1 MRKFLA
7 SLLLMV
13 FFMPFALQAI
23 EVESAES
30 RFFYDFNDGSIAGW
44 KTVDVDNDGY
54 CWLISGEGYIYSQS
68 SEYLKPNN
76 IFSTTKKYA
85 IYPTSKITFDVR
97 PLEPEK
103 SVEKYGIG
111 VAYSLD
117 GVYFTPI
124 HDETALATTT
134 EWNTIEIPLEYCAN
148 QEVYIGILHYTFED
162 QGTILVDN
170 IKLTDGLLT
179 PVENLVATENEN
191 DVNISWTWVD
201 EDSKEPIGY
210 KVYRAKNNETGA
222 AVVIADNV
230 TEKSY
235 QDVQWSELE
244 WGKYQWGVAALYEQ
258 ETRGTAEAETI
269 FEEGFETATYPYL
282 PTGWTTFSDPASAST
297 IGQWSASGVVGVILA
312 PNTGEQMAFSYGS
325 YDETD
330 FYMVTPALDLT
341 KAVGPTLEFN
351 YAAPGIFENPGNTLH
366 IKYSESETGPWTEL
380 WSEQSNFI
388 WRNASID
395 LSACS
400 GKTVYLAFVNEDHK
414 GTGNFGIG
422 IDDVVVKAQ
431 ISEGSVPVASR
442 IAWSN
447 VIEKDMN
454 TTLTVKIT
462 ANDNSSVEGTEVLF
476 WNIENNSYRYKATL
490 DATGTHEFNVRRG
503 PYAFSITLEGYES
516 LCTEESISVYEAKTF
531 ECELEKLPDLIEG
544 LYVSPTGWAMWDYE
558 NENTTFDIYLDGE
571 IVEENYSGTQYQFDT
586 ESLDNGQEYTA
597 TIRPKD
603 QYVMLEYTW
612 KQASC
617 SDYANAVN
625 FKVNKEE
632 SNAVLTWDMPTYEAE
647 PETVYSFSVNFDNG
661 SLEGWTTID
670 GDGDGYIWR
679 NTAEF
684 AYEFQ
689 GFGVNNTYCAISMSY
704 ETELGKAL
712 NPNNFLVSGSKCS
725 IVEGSKLSYSVAAQ
739 SKDAP
744 AEHYGI
750 AISTKSNNKAEDF
763 TVIFDETLT
772 AGEVE
777 EFSTQG
783 QWFERTVDLS
793 AYAGQTVYIAFRH
806 YDSRDNSWIKVD
818 NISLTV
824 PTRSSRNGGDW
835 LYYDNGVFE
844 SADGNFDA
852 STMQPTQLYWAIM
865 FPADLMVDYAKRTIS
880 KVAIYDYSAHKGAF
894 SIHTGGDDAPGTMVY
909 VQSYETTGKQ
919 SYIELELDT
928 PVTISGKE
936 NIWIQFSNEYGSGSY
951 VAAYSADMGDP
962 NSRWRSDNG
971 SLWYDANWFGEG
983 WYGTWMIRAFVDEK
997 DESIIDDPESTTF
1010 ETLGTLV
1017 YRNGELITPTPIK
1030 ENTFTDALSADEDQ
1044 VEYSIRVVYGGKKDI
1059 SYYAMSCPLTKTLVT
1074 KEAMVC
1080 PAPQK
1085 LYGETTLNKDGTFGA
1100 TLVWPYTK
1108 EWLHYDDGD
1117 IVEDACI
1124 GTGNAMQWAIMFP
1137 AKDIEQYIG
1146 ASITE
1151 IGLFD
1156 VEACDATLVIAY
1168 GNDFAPNQDFVIH
1181 QQDFS
1186 FTGSFDYLN
1195 IKTTAP
1201 VQIIDEGNLWI
1212 IIKNINGKYPA
1223 AVTKN
1228 TGNPNGR
1235 WCSFDG
1241 NTWNDLYA
1249 MNAELD
1255 FTWYLRA
1262 YVSNEPNRGNNS
1274 VLDHYNIYRSESNS
1288 NYELIATT
1296 KDQRY
1301 FDEIERGTYY
1311 YQVTSVYKRGE
1322 ETCESEPAKS
1332 FNNPEEDYIVV
1343 EVTKIDEN
1351 GVKGMMV
1358 YPNPAKDMLNI
1369 TAENMRRITI
1379 SNVLGQ
1385 VVYDQNVNSDNEII
1399 NMSQYEA
1406 GIYMVRIA
1414 TENGIAVK
1422 RISVAK

>member
-1 MRKFLA
+1 MRKILA

-13 FFMPFALQAI
+13 CLMPFSLRAE
-23 EVESAES
+23 EVKS
-30 RFFYDFNDGSIAGW
+30 RFSYNFNGGSIEGW

-54 CWLISGEGYIYSQS
+54 CWLGHTDGYFYSQS

-76 IFSTTKKYA
+76 ILSTTSRYA
-85 IYPTSKITFDVR
+85 IYPASKISFDVKSDKE
-97 PLEPEK
+97 LEK
-103 SVEKYGIG
+103 HGIG

-117 GVYFTPI
+117 GVSFLTLQ
-124 HDETALATTT
+124 DETALATPT
-134 EWNTIEIPLEYCAN
+134 EWNKVEISLEYLAGK
-148 QEVYIGILHYTFED
+148 EVYLGILHFTMDD
-162 QGTILVDN
+162 QGTIMVDN
-170 IKLTDGLLT
+170 VKLTDGLLT

-191 DVNISWTWVD
+191 DVNVSWTWAD

-210 KVYRAKNNETGA
+210 KVYRAKDNKTES
-222 AVVIADNV
+222 AVMIANNV
-230 TEKSY
+230 TEMTY
-235 QDVQWSELE
+235 NDAQWSELE
-244 WGKYQWGVAALYEQ
+244 WGIYQWGVAALYEQ
-258 ETRGTAEAETI
+258 ETRGTAEIETI
-269 FEEGFETATYPYL
+269 LEEGFETSEYPNI
-282 PTGWTTFSDPASAST
+282 PEGWTTLTEGASANSFCSWT
-297 IGQWSASGVVGVILA
+297 TSGTVGSILA
-312 PNTGEQMAFSYGS
+312 PDSGENMAFSYGGYS
-325 YDETD
+325 TANY
-330 FYMVTPALDLT
+330 YLVTPAIDLT
-341 KAVGPTLEFN
+341 KALNPSLTFS
-351 YAAPGIFENPGNTLH
+351 YASPGMFGNNGDPLYV
-366 IKYSESETGPWTEL
+366 KYSESTEGPWTQL
-380 WSEQSNFI
+380 WTETSNFE
-388 WRNASID
+388 WKQTTID
-395 LSACS
+395 LSVCA
-400 GKTVYLAFVNEDHK
+400 GKTVYIAFVHEDLQK
-414 GTGNFGIG
+414 NFGSS
-422 IDDVVVKAQ
+422 IDNISIKAQ
-431 ISEGSVPVASR
+431 RSETSVPVA
-442 IAWSN
+442 AKTVWSN
-447 VIEKDMN
+447 AIEKDMF
-454 TTLTVKIT
+454 TTVKIT
-462 ANDNSSVEGTEVLF
+462 VATSDNASSEGAVVTLKNVNETQYQYEGTV
-476 WNIENNSYRYKATL
+476 
-490 DATGTHEFNVRRG
+490 DATGSYQFPAVRRG
-503 PYAFSITLEGYES
+503 DYNYTVTLDKYYAYEGNVAAYEEVSTSCFLERMP
-516 LCTEESISVYEAKTF
+516 EA
-531 ECELEKLPDLIEG
+531 IEG
-544 LYVSPTGWAMWDYE
+544 LYVSPTAWAMWDYE
-558 NENTTFDIYLDGE
+558 NANTSFDIYLDGE
-571 IVEENYSGTQYQFDT
+571 IVEENYAGTQYQFDT
-586 ESLDNGQEYTA
+586 ESLDNGKEYTV

-612 KQASC
+612 DYVSC
-617 SDYANAVN
+617 AEFANAVN
-625 FKVNKEE
+625 FKAAKEDNK
-632 SNAVLTWDMPTYEAE
+632 AVLTWEMPIFEGEVEPVYEFA
-647 PETVYSFSVNFDNG
+647 VNFDNG
-661 SLEGWTTID
+661 TLEGWTTID
-670 GDGDGYIWR
+670 ADGDLRNWQ
-679 NTAEF
+679 NTASF
-684 AYEFQ
+684 ANQ
-689 GFGVNNTYCAISMSY
+689 GFGVDNTNCAASISADN
-704 ETELGKAL
+704 ELPVTIKPD
-712 NPNNFLVSGSKCS
+712 NYLVSDQKYT
-725 IVEGSKLSYSVAAQ
+725 ITENSKLTFSIAAQ
-739 SKDAP
+739 SKLYP
-744 AEHYGI
+744 AEHYGV
-750 AISTKSNNKAEDF
+750 AISAKSNNDAKDF
-763 TVIFDETLT
+763 SIIFEETLT

-777 EFSTQG
+777 ESSVQG
-783 QWFERTVDLS
+783 QWFTKTIDLS
-793 AYAGQTVYIAFRH
+793 EYAGQALYIAFRH
-806 YDSRDNSWIKVD
+806 FNCTDQFWIKLD
-818 NISLTV
+818 DISLTSGM
-824 PTRSSRNGGDW
+824 TRGSREGGEW
-835 LYYDNGVFE
+835 LYYDNGVCE
-844 SADGNFDA
+844 SAAGNYDA
-852 STMQPTQLYWAIM
+852 STMQPTQIYWAIM

-909 VQSYETTGKQ
+909 VQSYETTGKK
-919 SYIELELDT
+919 SYVELELDT

-936 NIWIQFSNEYGSGSY
+936 NIWIQFSNEYGSASY
-951 VAAYSADMGDP
+951 PAAYSADMGDP

-997 DESIIDDPESTTF
+997 DESVIDDPESTTF

-1030 ENTFTDALSADEDQ
+1030 ENTFTDTFSADEDQ

-1059 SYYAMSCPLTKTLVT
+1059 SYYAMSCPLTKTLLT
-1074 KEAMVC
+1074 KDPMVC

-1085 LYGETTLNKDGTFGA
+1085 LYGEPTLNPDGTFGA
-1100 TLVWPYTK
+1100 TLVWPYAK
-1108 EWLHYDDGD
+1108 EWLRYDDGD
-1117 IVEDACI
+1117 VVEDACI
-1124 GTGNAMQWAIMFP
+1124 GTGNPMQWAIMFP

-1212 IIKNINGKYPA
+1212 IIKNHNGKYPA

-1228 TGNPNGR
+1228 TGDPNGR

-1241 NTWNDLYA
+1241 ITWNDLYA
-1249 MNAELD
+1249 ASNYELD
-1255 FTWYLRA
+1255 FSWYLRA
-1262 YVSNEPNRGNNS
+1262 YVSNEPNRGDNG

-1332 FNNPEEDYIVV
+1332 FSNSEEDYVV
-1343 EVTKIDEN
+1343 IEVTQIDEN

-1385 VVYDQNVNSDNEII
+1385 VVYDRDVNSDNEII

-1414 TENGIAVK
+1414 TENGVAVK

>member
-1 MRKFLA
+1 MRKILA

-13 FFMPFALQAI
+13 CLMPFSLRAE
-23 EVESAES
+23 EVKS
-30 RFFYDFNDGSIAGW
+30 RFSYNFNGGSIEGW

-54 CWLISGEGYIYSQS
+54 CWLGHTDGYFYSQS

-76 IFSTTKKYA
+76 ILSTTSRYA
-85 IYPTSKITFDVR
+85 IYPTSKITFDVKSDKE
-97 PLEPEK
+97 LEK
-103 SVEKYGIG
+103 HGIG

-117 GVYFTPI
+117 GVSFLTLQ
-124 HDETALATTT
+124 DETALATPT
-134 EWNTIEIPLEYCAN
+134 EWNKVEISLEYLAGK
-148 QEVYIGILHYTFED
+148 EVYLGILHFTMDD
-162 QGTILVDN
+162 QGTIMVDN
-170 IKLTDGLLT
+170 VKLTDGLLT

-191 DVNISWTWVD
+191 DVNVSWTWAD

-210 KVYRAKNNETGA
+210 KVYRAKENKTES
-222 AVVIADNV
+222 AVMIADNV
-230 TEKSY
+230 TEMTY
-235 QDVQWSELE
+235 NDAQWNELE
-244 WGKYQWGVAALYEQ
+244 WGIYQWGVAALYEQ
-258 ETRGTAEAETI
+258 ETRGTAETETI
-269 FEEGFETATYPYL
+269 LEEGFETAEYPYL
-282 PTGWTTFSDPASAST
+282 PEGWTTFSDPSSANVAG
-297 IGQWSASGVVGVILA
+297 IWAASGAVGVVIA
-312 PNTGEQMAFSYGS
+312 PDAGEKMAFSYGG
-325 YDETD
+325 YDNAE
-330 FYMVTPALDLT
+330 YYLITPAIDLT
-341 KAVGPTLEFN
+341 KALNPTLEFS
-351 YAAPGIFENPGNTLH
+351 YASPGKLGGNGDPLFV
-366 IKYSESETGPWTEL
+366 KCAESIDGPWTEL
-380 WSEQSNFI
+380 WTETTDFQ
-388 WRNASID
+388 WKKGSID
-395 LSACS
+395 ISAQS
-400 GKTVYLAFVNEDHK
+400 GKTIYLAFVHQDLK
-414 GTGNFGIG
+414 DGNFGTA
-422 IDDVVVKAQ
+422 IDNVSVKSQ
-431 ISEGSVPVASR
+431 ISDVALPSASR
-442 IAWSN
+442 IIWSN
-447 VIEKDMN
+447 AIEKDMT

-476 WNIENNSYRYKATL
+476 WNIEDNSYRYKATL

-503 PYAFSITLEGYES
+503 PYAFDITLEGYES
-516 LCTEESISVYEAKTF
+516 LCTEESISVYEATTF

-544 LYVSPTGWAMWDYE
+544 LYVSPTAWAMWDYE

-571 IVEENYSGTQYQFDT
+571 IVEENYAGTQYQFDT
-586 ESLDNGQEYTA
+586 ESLDNGKEYTV

-612 KQASC
+612 DYVSC
-617 SDYANAVN
+617 AEFANAVN
-625 FKVNKEE
+625 FKAAKEDNK
-632 SNAVLTWDMPTYEAE
+632 AVLTWEMPIFEGEVEPVYEFA
-647 PETVYSFSVNFDNG
+647 VNFDNG
-661 SLEGWTTID
+661 TLEGWTTID
-670 GDGDGYIWR
+670 ADGDLRNWQ
-679 NTAEF
+679 NTASF
-684 AYEFQ
+684 ANQ
-689 GFGVNNTYCAISMSY
+689 GFGVNNTNCAASISADN
-704 ETELGKAL
+704 ELPVTIKPD
-712 NPNNFLVSGSKCS
+712 NYLVSDQKYT
-725 IVEGSKLSYSVAAQ
+725 ITENSKLTFSISAQ
-739 SKDAP
+739 SKQYA
-744 AEHYGI
+744 AEHYGV
-750 AISTKSNNKAEDF
+750 AISAKSNNDAKDF
-763 TVIFDETLT
+763 SIIFEETLT
-772 AGEVE
+772 AGETDAS
-777 EFSTQG
+777 STQG
-783 QWFERTVDLS
+783 QWFTKTIDLS
-793 AYAGQTVYIAFRH
+793 EYAGQALYIAFRH
-806 YDSRDNSWIKVD
+806 FNCTDQFWIKLD
-818 NISLTV
+818 DISLSSGM
-824 PTRSSRNGGDW
+824 TRGNREGGEW
-835 LYYDNGVFE
+835 LYYDNGVCE
-844 SADGNFDA
+844 SAAGNYDA
-852 STMQPTQLYWAIM
+852 STMQPTQIYWAIM

-909 VQSYETTGKQ
+909 VQSYETTGKK
-919 SYIELELDT
+919 SYVELELDT

-936 NIWIQFSNEYGSGSY
+936 NIWIQFSNEYGSASY
-951 VAAYSADMGDP
+951 PAAYSADMGDP

-997 DESIIDDPESTTF
+997 DESVIDDPESTTF
-1010 ETLGTLV
+1010 ETLGTFV

-1030 ENTFTDALSADEDQ
+1030 ENTFTDTFSADEDQ

-1059 SYYAMSCPLTKTLVT
+1059 SYYAMSCPLTKTLLT
-1074 KEAMVC
+1074 KDPMVC

-1085 LYGETTLNKDGTFGA
+1085 LYGEPTLNPDGTFGA
-1100 TLVWPYTK
+1100 TLVWPYAK
-1108 EWLHYDDGD
+1108 EWLRYDDGD
-1117 IVEDACI
+1117 VVEDACI
-1124 GTGNAMQWAIMFP
+1124 GTGNPMQWAIMFP

-1168 GNDFAPNQDFVIH
+1168 GNDFAPNQDFIVH

-1212 IIKNINGKYPA
+1212 IIKNLNGKYPA

-1249 MNAELD
+1249 ASNYELD
-1255 FTWYLRA
+1255 FSWYLRA
-1262 YVSNEPNRGNNS
+1262 YVSNEPNRGDNG

-1301 FDEIERGTYY
+1301 FDETERGTYY

-1332 FNNPEEDYIVV
+1332 FSNSEEDYVV
-1343 EVTKIDEN
+1343 IEVTQIDEN

-1414 TENGIAVK
+1414 TENGVAVK

>member
-1 MRKFLA
+1 MKKFLA

-13 FFMPFALQAI
+13 FFLPLALQAI
-23 EVESAES
+23 EVEGADSK
-30 RFFYDFNDGSIAGW
+30 FFYDFNDGSIAGW

-76 IFSTTKKYA
+76 VFSTTKKYA
-85 IYPTSKITFDVR
+85 IYPTSKITFDAR
-97 PLEPEK
+97 PLDSEK
-103 SVEKYGIG
+103 AVAKYGIG

-124 HDETALATTT
+124 QDETVLASTTD
-134 EWNTIEIPLEYCAN
+134 WNTIEVSLEYCAN
-148 QEVYIGILHYTFED
+148 QEVYIGILHYTFDD

-170 IKLTDGLLT
+170 IKLSDGMLNKAKDVVAAENGNNVDLT
-179 PVENLVATENEN
+179 WAWDDFDATQ
-191 DVNISWTWVD
+191 T
-201 EDSKEPIGY
+201 PCGY
-210 KVYRAKNNETGA
+210 RVYRAKEGGNTT
-222 AVVIADNV
+222 VIADNV
-230 TEKSY
+230 TETAY
-235 QDVQWSELE
+235 QDNKWSEQE
-244 WGKYQWGVAALYEQ
+244 WGIYQWGVAALYEQ
-258 ETRGTAEAETI
+258 QTRGGVETLL
-269 FEEGFETATYPYL
+269 EEGFETSEYPNL
-282 PTGWTTFSDPASAST
+282 PEGWTKLSIPASSSYLGPWST
-297 IGQWSASGVVGVILA
+297 SAAITNVINPDSG
-312 PNTGEQMAFSYGS
+312 EKFAFSYGS
-325 YDETD
+325 SDDAE

-341 KAVGPTLEFN
+341 KAVSPTLSFS
-351 YAAPGIFENPGNTLH
+351 YAAPGVFENPGNTLR
-366 IKYSESETGPWTEL
+366 IKYSESLEGPWSEL
-380 WSEQSNFI
+380 WSEQSNFMWKQTSVNI
-388 WRNASID
+388 
-395 LSACS
+395 SACS
-400 GKTVYLAFVNEDHK
+400 GKNVYLAFVNEDHK
-414 GTGNFGIG
+414 NTGNFGVA

-447 VIEKDMN
+447 PLEKDMF

-462 ANDNSSVEGTEVLF
+462 ANDNSSVEGTNVIF

-516 LCTEESISVYEAKTF
+516 LCTEESISVYEAQTF

-558 NENTTFDIYLDGE
+558 NANVAFDVYFMGELVEANTSDRYYQHDVTSLVEGCRYTTTIY
-571 IVEENYSGTQYQFDT
+571 
-586 ESLDNGQEYTA
+586 
-597 TIRPKD
+597 PKD
-603 QYVMLEYTW
+603 QNVMLEYYWTYS
-612 KQASC
+612 SC
-617 SDYANAVN
+617 RDFANAVN
-625 FKVNKEE
+625 FRVNKEE
-632 SNAVLTWDMPTYEAE
+632 SNAILTWDMPTYEAE
-647 PETVYSFSVNFDNG
+647 PEPIYEFSVNFDNG
-661 SLEGWTTID
+661 SLEGWTSID

-689 GFGVNNTYCAISMSY
+689 GFGVNNTYCAASLSY

-725 IVEGSKLSYSVAAQ
+725 IVEGSKLTYSIAAQ

-750 AISTKSNNKAEDF
+750 AISTKSNNNINDF
-763 TVIFDETLT
+763 TVIFDETLE

-777 EFSTQG
+777 EHSTQG

-818 NISLTV
+818 NISLAA
-824 PTRSSRNGGDW
+824 PTTRGNREGGEW
-835 LYYDNGVFE
+835 LYYDNGFCE
-844 SADGNFDA
+844 LASGNFDA
-852 STMQPTQLYWAIM
+852 STMQTTQIYWAIM

-880 KVAIYDYSAHKGAF
+880 KVALYDYSAHKGAF

-909 VQSYETTGKQ
+909 VQSYETTGKK

-971 SLWYDANWFGEG
+971 SLWFDANWYGEG

-1030 ENTFTDALSADEDQ
+1030 ENTFTDTFSADEDQ

-1059 SYYAMSCPLTKTLVT
+1059 SYYAMSCPLTKTFLT
-1074 KEAMVC
+1074 KDPMVC

-1085 LYGETTLNKDGTFGA
+1085 LYGEPTLNQDGTFGA
-1100 TLVWPYTK
+1100 TLVWPYAK
-1108 EWLHYDDGD
+1108 EWLRYDDGD
-1117 IVEDACI
+1117 VVEDACV
-1124 GTGNAMQWAIMFP
+1124 GTGNPMQWAIMFP

-1212 IIKNINGKYPA
+1212 IIKNLNGKYPA

-1249 MNAELD
+1249 ASNYKLD
-1255 FTWYLRA
+1255 FSWYLRA
-1262 YVSNEPNRGNNS
+1262 YVSNEPNRGDNG

-1301 FDEIERGTYY
+1301 FDETERGTYY

-1332 FNNPEEDYIVV
+1332 FSNSEEDYVV
-1343 EVTKIDEN
+1343 IEVTKIDEN
-1351 GVKGMMV
+1351 GVKGMIV

-1422 RISVAK
+1422 RISVTK

>member
-1 MRKFLA
+1 MKKILA

-124 HDETALATTT
+124 HDETALASTT

-170 IKLTDGLLT
+170 IKLTDGLLNT
-179 PVENLVATENEN
+179 AKDVVAAENGDNVNLTWAWDEVDATQN
-191 DVNISWTWVD
+191 
-201 EDSKEPIGY
+201 PCGY
-210 KVYRAKNNETGA
+210 RVYRTKENGNT
-222 AVVIADNV
+222 VVIADNV
-230 TEKSY
+230 TETTY
-235 QDVQWSELE
+235 QDNKWSEQE
-244 WGKYQWGVAALYEQ
+244 WGIYQWGVAALYEQ
-258 ETRGTAEAETI
+258 QTRGGVETLL
-269 FEEGFETATYPYL
+269 EEGFETTEYPNL
-282 PTGWTTFSDPASAST
+282 PEGWTKFANPASTSMLGPWSVSESITT
-297 IGQWSASGVVGVILA
+297 IIT
-312 PNTGEQMAFSYGS
+312 PYTGDKFAFSYGS

-380 WSEQSNFI
+380 WSEQSNFA
-388 WRNASID
+388 WKKASID

-400 GKTVYLAFVNEDHK
+400 GKTIYLAFVNEDHK

-454 TTLTVKIT
+454 TTVKFTIAADNNGSTEGAVIT
-462 ANDNSSVEGTEVLF
+462 LN
-476 WNIENNSYRYKATL
+476 NIEEKQYKYEATA
-490 DATGTHEFNVRRG
+490 DAAGFYQFTVRRG
-503 PYAFSITLEGYES
+503 NYNYTVTLDGYYPTS
-516 LCTEESISVYEAKTF
+516 GNIAVYEETSTS
-531 ECELEKLPDLIEG
+531 CILEKMPDLVEG

-558 NENTTFDIYLDGE
+558 NANVAFDIEL
-571 IVEENYSGTQYQFDT
+571 NGTVVATNVTDKYFQHDVT
-586 ESLDNGQEYTA
+586 SLYEGKKCTT
-597 TIRPKD
+597 TIYPKD
-603 QYVMLEYTW
+603 QNVKLEYTW
-612 KQASC
+612 TYSGC
-617 SDYANAVN
+617 RNFANAVN

-632 SNAVLTWDMPTYEAE
+632 SNAVLTWDMPIYEAE
-647 PETVYSFSVNFDNG
+647 PEPIYDFSVNFDNG

-679 NTAEF
+679 NTSEF
-684 AYEFQ
+684 AYEYQ
-689 GFGVNNTYCAISMSY
+689 GFGINNTYCAISMSY

-725 IVEGSKLSYSVAAQ
+725 IVEGSKLTYSVAAQ

-818 NISLTV
+818 NISLAA
-824 PTRSSRNGGDW
+824 PTTRGSRDGGGEW
-835 LYYDNGVFE
+835 IHYDNGVFE
-844 SADGNFDA
+844 SADGNFD
-852 STMQPTQLYWAIM
+852 MQYNPTQLYWAIM
-865 FPADLMVDYAKRTIS
+865 FPADLMVDYAKRPITKI
-880 KVAIYDYSAHKGAF
+880 AFYDYIAHSGAF
-894 SIHTGGDDAPGTMVY
+894 SIHKGGDNAPGDMIH
-909 VQSYETTGKQ
+909 VQTYETKGKRAFVE
-919 SYIELELDT
+919 IELDT
-928 PVTISGKE
+928 PITISGKD
-936 NIWIQFSNEYGSGSY
+936 NIWIQFSNEYGSGGY
-951 VAAYSADMGDP
+951 VAAYSKDMGDP

-971 SLWYDANWFGEG
+971 STWYDASWFGEG
-983 WYGTWMIRAFVDEK
+983 WYGTWMIRAYVDEK
-997 DESIIDDPESTTF
+997 DESVVDDPEVTTA
-1010 ETLGTLV
+1010 EALGTII
-1017 YRNGELITPTPIK
+1017 YRNGELITPEPIK
-1030 ENTFTDALSADEDQ
+1030 ENTYTDTFTADEEN
-1044 VEYSIRVVYGGKKDI
+1044 VEYSIRVVYGGQKDV
-1059 SYYAMSCPLTKTLVT
+1059 SYYAMSCPLTKTLVI
-1074 KEAMVC
+1074 KEPLAC
-1080 PAPQK
+1080 ERPQN
-1085 LYGETTLNKDGTFGA
+1085 LYGQYTYNSDESFGTTL
-1100 TLVWPYTK
+1100 LWPYAEK
-1108 EWLHYDDGD
+1108 WLHYDDG
-1117 IVEDACI
+1117 EPQQSF
-1124 GTGNAMQWAIMFP
+1124 GGGGGKSFYWGIMLP
-1137 AKDIEQYIG
+1137 AKDLKEYAG
-1146 ASITE
+1146 TSLTKVALCNS
-1151 IGLFD
+1151 D
-1156 VEACDATLVIAY
+1156 EACEATLTVSY
-1168 GNDFAPNQDFVIH
+1168 GGDFAPGLAVHSQKVKFEGKDVVDF
-1181 QQDFS
+1181 
-1186 FTGSFDYLN
+1186 FDVKL
-1195 IKTTAP
+1195 TAP
-1201 VQIIDEGNLWI
+1201 VPVTGEENIWI
-1212 IIKNINGKYPA
+1212 TLYQNGASYPA
-1223 AVTKN
+1223 VATK
-1228 TGNPNGR
+1228 TDGNPNGR
-1235 WCSFDG
+1235 WASFDG
-1241 NTWNDLYA
+1241 YAWNDLAALNTEY
-1249 MNAELD
+1249 NYS
-1255 FTWYLRA
+1255 WYLRA
-1262 YVSNEPNRGNNS
+1262 FVSTVATRDANDF
-1274 VLDHYNIYRSESNS
+1274 DHFNIYRSTTNGNYQLIGESESNS
-1288 NYELIATT
+1288 
-1296 KDQRY
+1296 Y
-1301 FDEIERGTYY
+1301 FDEVEKGTYY
-1311 YQVTSVYKRGE
+1311 YQVTAVYSRGE
-1322 ETCESEPAKS
+1322 ETCESEPATAYGDAEK
-1332 FNNPEEDYIVV
+1332 DYVIV

-1351 GVKGMMV
+1351 GVKSMMV

-1369 TAENMRRITI
+1369 TAENMKRITI
-1379 SNVLGQ
+1379 NNVLGQ
-1385 VVYDQNVNSDNEII
+1385 IVYDQNVNSDNAVI

-1406 GIYMVRIA
+1406 GIYMVRIV

>member
-1 MRKFLA
+1 MRKILA

-13 FFMPFALQAI
+13 CLMPFSLRAE
-23 EVESAES
+23 EVKS
-30 RFFYDFNDGSIAGW
+30 RFSYNFNGGSIEGW

-54 CWLISGEGYIYSQS
+54 CWLGHTDGYFYSQS

-76 IFSTTKKYA
+76 ILSTTSRYA
-85 IYPTSKITFDVR
+85 IYPASKISFDVKSDKE
-97 PLEPEK
+97 LEK
-103 SVEKYGIG
+103 HGIG

-117 GVYFTPI
+117 GVSFLTLQ
-124 HDETALATTT
+124 DETALATPT
-134 EWNTIEIPLEYCAN
+134 EWNKVEISLEYLAGK
-148 QEVYIGILHYTFED
+148 EVYLGILHFTMDD
-162 QGTILVDN
+162 QGTIMVDN
-170 IKLTDGLLT
+170 VKLTDGLLT

-191 DVNISWTWVD
+191 DVNISWTWND

-210 KVYRAKNNETGA
+210 RIYRAKNNETGS
-222 AVVIADNV
+222 AVMIADNV
-230 TEKSY
+230 AEKSY
-235 QDVQWSELE
+235 QDAQWSELE
-244 WGKYQWGVAALYEQ
+244 WGIYQWGVAALYEQ
-258 ETRGTAEAETI
+258 ETRGTAEIETI
-269 FEEGFETATYPYL
+269 LEEGFETSEYPNI
-282 PTGWTTFSDPASAST
+282 PEGWTTLTEGASANSFCSWT
-297 IGQWSASGVVGVILA
+297 TSGTVGSILA
-312 PNTGEQMAFSYGS
+312 PDSGENMAFSYGGYS
-325 YDETD
+325 TANY
-330 FYMVTPALDLT
+330 YLVTPAIDLT
-341 KAVGPTLEFN
+341 KALNPSLTFS
-351 YAAPGIFENPGNTLH
+351 YASPGMFGNNGDPLYV
-366 IKYSESETGPWTEL
+366 KYSESTEGPWTQL
-380 WSEQSNFI
+380 WTETSNFE
-388 WRNASID
+388 WKQTTID
-395 LSACS
+395 LSVCA
-400 GKTVYLAFVNEDHK
+400 GKTVYIAFVHEDLQK
-414 GTGNFGIG
+414 NFGSG
-422 IDDVVVKAQ
+422 IDNISIKAQ
-431 ISEGSVPVASR
+431 RSETSVPVAAKTVWSNAIEKDMFTTVKITVATDNNASSEGSVV
-442 IAWSN
+442 
-447 VIEKDMN
+447 
-454 TTLTVKIT
+454 TLTNVNAT
-462 ANDNSSVEGTEVLF
+462 QYQYEGTV
-476 WNIENNSYRYKATL
+476 
-490 DATGTHEFNVRRG
+490 DATGSYQFTEVRRG
-503 PYAFSITLEGYES
+503 DYKYTVTLNGYYPYSGEIAIYEETTTG
-516 LCTEESISVYEAKTF
+516 CI
-531 ECELEKLPDLIEG
+531 LEKMPEAIEG
-544 LYVSPTGWAMWDYE
+544 LYVSPTAWAMWDYE
-558 NENTTFDIYLDGE
+558 NANTTFDIYLDGE
-571 IVEENYSGTQYQFDT
+571 IVEENYAGTQYQFDT
-586 ESLDNGQEYTA
+586 ESLDNGKEYTV

-612 KQASC
+612 DYVSC
-617 SDYANAVN
+617 AEFANAVN
-625 FKVNKEE
+625 FKAAKEDNK
-632 SNAVLTWDMPTYEAE
+632 AVLTWEMPIFEGEVEPVYEFA
-647 PETVYSFSVNFDNG
+647 VNFDNG
-661 SLEGWTTID
+661 TLEGWTTID
-670 GDGDGYIWR
+670 ADGDLRNWQ
-679 NTAEF
+679 NTASF
-684 AYEFQ
+684 ANQ
-689 GFGVNNTYCAISMSY
+689 GFGVDNTNCAASISADN
-704 ETELGKAL
+704 ELPVTIKPD
-712 NPNNFLVSGSKCS
+712 NYLVSDQKYT
-725 IVEGSKLSYSVAAQ
+725 ITENSKLTFSVSAQ
-739 SKDAP
+739 SKQYA
-744 AEHYGI
+744 AEHYGV
-750 AISTKSNNKAEDF
+750 AISAKSNNDAKDF
-763 TVIFDETLT
+763 SIIFEETLT
-772 AGEVE
+772 AGETDAS
-777 EFSTQG
+777 STQG
-783 QWFERTVDLS
+783 QWFTKTIDLRE
-793 AYAGQTVYIAFRH
+793 YAGQALYIAFRH
-806 YDSRDNSWIKVD
+806 FNCTDQFWIKLD
-818 NISLTV
+818 DISLTSGM
-824 PTRSSRNGGDW
+824 TRGNREGGEW
-835 LYYDNGVFE
+835 LYYDNGVCE
-844 SADGNFDA
+844 SAAGNYDA
-852 STMQPTQLYWAIM
+852 STMQPTQIYWAIM

-909 VQSYETTGKQ
+909 VQSYETTGKK
-919 SYIELELDT
+919 SYVELELDT

-997 DESIIDDPESTTF
+997 DESVIDDPETTTF

-1030 ENTFTDALSADEDQ
+1030 ENTFTDTFSADENE

-1059 SYYAMSCPLTKTLVT
+1059 SYYAMSCPLTKTFLT
-1074 KEAMVC
+1074 KDPMVC

-1085 LYGETTLNKDGTFGA
+1085 LYGEPTLNQDGTFGA
-1100 TLVWPYTK
+1100 TLVWPYAK
-1108 EWLHYDDGD
+1108 EWLRYDDGD
-1117 IVEDACI
+1117 VVEDACI
-1124 GTGNAMQWAIMFP
+1124 GTGNPMQWAIMFP

-1168 GNDFAPNQDFVIH
+1168 GNDFAPNQDFIVH

-1212 IIKNINGKYPA
+1212 IIKNLNGKYPA

-1249 MNAELD
+1249 ASNYELD
-1255 FTWYLRA
+1255 FSWYLRA
-1262 YVSNEPNRGNNS
+1262 YVSNEPNRGDNG

-1301 FDEIERGTYY
+1301 FDETERGTYY

-1332 FNNPEEDYIVV
+1332 FSNPEEDYVV
-1343 EVTKIDEN
+1343 IEVTKIDEN

-1414 TENGIAVK
+1414 TENGVAVK
-1422 RISVAK
+1422 RISVTK

>member
-1 MRKFLA
+1 MKKILA

-13 FFMPFALQAI
+13 CLMPFSLRAE
-23 EVESAES
+23 EVKS
-30 RFFYDFNDGSIAGW
+30 RFFYNFNGGSIEGW

-54 CWLISGEGYIYSQS
+54 CWLGHTDGYFYSQS
-68 SEYLKPNN
+68 SEYAKPNN
-76 IFSTTKKYA
+76 ILSTTSRYA
-85 IYPTSKITFDVR
+85 IYPASKISFDVKSEKE
-97 PLEPEK
+97 LEK
-103 SVEKYGIG
+103 HGIG

-117 GVYFTPI
+117 GVSFLTLQ
-124 HDETALATTT
+124 DETALATPT
-134 EWNTIEIPLEYCAN
+134 EWNKVEISLEYLAGK
-148 QEVYIGILHYTFED
+148 EVYLGILHFTMDD
-162 QGTILVDN
+162 QGTIMVDN
-170 IKLTDGLLT
+170 VKLTDGLLT

-191 DVNISWTWVD
+191 NVNVSWTWVD
-201 EDSKEPIGY
+201 EDSKEPSGY
-210 KVYRAKNNETGA
+210 RVYRAKNNETGA

-235 QDVQWSELE
+235 QDAQWNELE

-269 FEEGFETATYPYL
+269 FEEGFESATYPYL
-282 PTGWTTFSDPASAST
+282 PEGWTAFSDPASAST

-312 PNTGEQMAFSYGS
+312 PNTGEQMAFSYGG
-325 YDETD
+325 YDKAD
-330 FYMVTPALDLT
+330 YYLVSPAIDLT
-341 KAVGPTLEFN
+341 KALSPTLTFS
-351 YAAPGIFENPGNTLH
+351 YASPAFGGDTGDPLYVKF
-366 IKYSESETGPWTEL
+366 SESAEGPWTEL
-380 WSEQSNFI
+380 WTETSDFQWKQTTIN
-388 WRNASID
+388 
-395 LSACS
+395 LSACA
-400 GKTVYLAFVNEDHK
+400 GKTVYIAFVHEDLRK
-414 GTGNFGIG
+414 NFGTG
-422 IDDVVVKAQ
+422 IDDISIKAQ
-431 ISEGSVPVASR
+431 TSDISVPVA
-442 IAWSN
+442 AKTVWSN
-447 VIEKDMN
+447 VIEKDMFS
-454 TTLTVKIT
+454 TVKLTVAT
-462 ANDNSSVEGTEVLF
+462 SDNASSEGAVV
-476 WNIENNSYRYKATL
+476 TL
-490 DATGTHEFNVRRG
+490 KNVNETQYQYEGIVDATGSYQFPAVRKGDYKYTVTLDKYYAYEGNV
-503 PYAFSITLEGYES
+503 A
-516 LCTEESISVYEAKTF
+516 VYEEVSTSCF
-531 ECELEKLPDLIEG
+531 LERMPEAIEG
-544 LYVSPTGWAMWDYE
+544 LYVSPTAWAMWEYE
-558 NENTTFDIYLDGE
+558 NADTSFDIYLDGE

-625 FKVNKEE
+625 FKAAKEDDK
-632 SNAVLTWDMPTYEAE
+632 AVLTWEMPIFEGEVEPVYEFA
-647 PETVYSFSVNFDNG
+647 VNFDNG
-661 SLEGWTTID
+661 TLEGWTTID
-670 GDGDGYIWR
+670 ADGDLRNWQ
-679 NTAEF
+679 NTASF
-684 AYEFQ
+684 ANQ
-689 GFGVNNTYCAISMSY
+689 GFGVNNTNCAASISADN
-704 ETELGKAL
+704 ELPVTIKPD
-712 NPNNFLVSGSKCS
+712 NYLVSDQKYT
-725 IVEGSKLSYSVAAQ
+725 ITENSKLTFSISAQ
-739 SKDAP
+739 SKQYA
-744 AEHYGI
+744 AEHYGV
-750 AISTKSNNKAEDF
+750 AISAKSNNDAKDF
-763 TVIFDETLT
+763 SIIFEETLT
-772 AGEVE
+772 GGETDASSV
-777 EFSTQG
+777 QG
-783 QWFERTVDLS
+783 QWFTKTIDLRE
-793 AYAGQTVYIAFRH
+793 YAGQALYIAFRH
-806 YDSRDNSWIKVD
+806 FNCTDQFWIKLD
-818 NISLTV
+818 DISLTNGQ
-824 PTRSSRNGGDW
+824 TRGNREGGEW

-844 SADGNFDA
+844 SADGNFD
-852 STMQPTQLYWAIM
+852 MQYQPTQIYWAIM

-997 DESIIDDPESTTF
+997 DESVIDDPESTTF

-1030 ENTFTDALSADEDQ
+1030 ENTFTDTLSADEDQ

-1085 LYGETTLNKDGTFGA
+1085 LYGETTLNQDGTFGA

-1168 GNDFAPNQDFVIH
+1168 GNDFAPNLDFVIH

-1262 YVSNEPNRGNNS
+1262 YVSNEPNRGDNS

-1311 YQVTSVYKRGE
+1311 YQVTSVYKRGD

-1422 RISVAK
+1422 RISVTK